1 MRDAILS
8 VFLGAILH
16 YDTQS
21 DEALGSSLRVLMN
34 EDEEFKSDMER
45 LAKKYLRI
53 EQ

>member
-21 DEALGSSLRVLMN
+21 DEALGGSLIGLD
-34 EDEEFKSDMER
+34 DELK
-45 LAKKYLRI
+45 L
-53 EQ
+53 